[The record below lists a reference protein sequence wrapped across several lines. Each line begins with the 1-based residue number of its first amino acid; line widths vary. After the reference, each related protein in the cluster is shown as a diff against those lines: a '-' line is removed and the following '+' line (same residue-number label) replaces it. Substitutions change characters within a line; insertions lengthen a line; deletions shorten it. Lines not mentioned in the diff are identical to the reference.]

1 MKTAELDALHER
13 IAAALG
19 WSVADTRSFS
29 LAALQ
34 EWVRG
39 NAKDPK
45 LYGVIADIRALG
57 THMTVSDPVEI
68 RSCRR
73 GT

>member
-1 MKTAELDALHER
+1 MKTAELDVLHDR
-13 IAAALG
+13 IASALG
-19 WSVADTRSFS
+19 LPVADVRSFS

-57 THMTVSDPVEI
+57 LHMTVSDPVET
-68 RSCRR
+68 RR
-73 GT
+73 ARR